1 MQWRIIAVL
10 ATLIPIII
18 IALQFD
24 IQLEDLLAIGL
35 VPFMM
40 AFVLMMSKLVLQGV
54 KFAYIAKAY
63 TKMAGSATKL
73 CGVRVGAEFIKFS
86 TPMFVGAEFIMI
98 YYLHKRKV
106 PPSQSAWIAFVDIV
120 TEVLGA
126 GILSIMAGVIALL
139 MGAYTIGVIVLLTS
153 ISITA
158 IWTVL
163 FFLSARRNF
172 RVPKSLRVLISR
184 VGGERGEHYT
194 KEIDKWLDGIC
205 KTSQEHASSKRL
217 TRVFTNSLIMSIA
230 SWILYGL
237 SFFVI
242 AIGVGYQI
250 GAFDSTMAVMAA
262 NAIANLPIT
271 VGGSGLAEL
280 GIFGYLNNANPFD
293 FQLDEGGVEW
303 DIIVGWRIATYYIP
317 IVITW
322 LLLVKLALSKV
333 TRADIKDET

>member
-1 MQWRIIAVL
+1 MQWRLIAVL
-10 ATLIPIII
+10 ATLIPIVI

-40 AFVLMMSKLVLQGV
+40 ALGLMMSKLVLQGV
-54 KFAYIAKAY
+54 KFAYIAKSY
-63 TKMAGSATKL
+63 TDMAGSATKL

-126 GILSIMAGVIALL
+126 GILSVIAGVIAIH
-139 MGAYTIGVIVLLTS
+139 MGSYTIGIVVLLTS
-153 ISITA
+153 IPITA

-163 FFLSARRNF
+163 FFLSARRSF
-172 RVPKSLRVLISR
+172 RVPKSLRAITSR
-184 VGGERGEHYT
+184 AGGERGIHYVD
-194 KEIDKWLDGIC
+194 EIDKWLDGIC
-205 KTSQEHASSKRL
+205 KTSREHASSKQL

-230 SWILYGL
+230 SWMLYGL

-242 AIGVGYQI
+242 AVGVGYQI

-293 FQLDEGGVEW
+293 FSLEEGGIEW

-317 IVITW
+317 IVMTW

-333 TRADIKDET
+333 TKANMKD

>member
-1 MQWRIIAVL
+1 MQWRLIAVL
-10 ATLIPIII
+10 ATLIPIVI
-18 IALQFD
+18 IAVQFD
-24 IQLEDLLAIGL
+24 IQFEDLLAIGI

-40 AFVLMMSKLVLQGV
+40 ALVLMMSKLVLQGV
-54 KFAYIAKAY
+54 KFAYIAKSY
-63 TKMAGSATKL
+63 TQMAGSATKL

-126 GILSIMAGVIALL
+126 GILSGIAGVIAIL
-139 MGAYTIGVIVLLTS
+139 MGAYTIGIVVLLTS
-153 ISITA
+153 IPITA

-163 FFLSARRNF
+163 FFLSARRSF
-172 RVPKSLRVLISR
+172 RVPELLRAILSR
-184 VGGERGEHYT
+184 AGGERGIHYT
-194 KEIDKWLDGIC
+194 NEIDKWLDGIC
-205 KTSQEHASSKRL
+205 KTSREHASSKQL
-217 TRVFTNSLIMSIA
+217 KRVFTNSLIMSIT

-237 SFFVI
+237 SFFAI

-250 GAFDSTMAVMAA
+250 DAFDSTMAVMAA
-262 NAIANLPIT
+262 NSIANLPIT

-293 FQLDEGGVEW
+293 FSLDEGKIEW
-303 DIIVGWRIATYYIP
+303 DIIVGWRIATYYVP

-333 TRADIKDET
+333 SRVDVQDET